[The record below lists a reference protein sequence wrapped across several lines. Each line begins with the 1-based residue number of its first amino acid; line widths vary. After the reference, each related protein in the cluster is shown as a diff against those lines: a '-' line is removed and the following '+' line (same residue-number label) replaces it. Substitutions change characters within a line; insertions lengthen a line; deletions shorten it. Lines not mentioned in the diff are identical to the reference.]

1 MTQDLRN
8 DLIAALDAEADEQVA
23 FLSGFVAA
31 PSPNPPGDTREA
43 ASHLIDALKAEGLDH
58 EVFAPNEVM
67 PNIVASFQGGAG
79 DGPHVVLNGHI
90 DVFPVEDPEVWS
102 KDPWS
107 GEISDG
113 RVWGRGVIDMKCGT
127 AALLHVYC
135 HLHRI
140 REHLKGRVTLTCVS
154 DEETVGPWG
163 ARWLVANVPDKVLG
177 DVLLSAEATGKRAVY
192 FAERGVFW
200 ATITLRTPGGHG
212 AYGHTTPSASRIA
225 AAMIHDFEELEKI
238 EGALSD
244 NVAAVLERAEAS
256 IDLSH
261 GEGTSAMLNK
271 VTVNVAMV
279 NAGVKA
285 NMIPSRC
292 DIVLD
297 IRLPISMTYADVL
310 PHLEAIVAR
319 YPEASMTIDETI
331 DPNWCDPDHPL
342 VPILQKN
349 AQSLTGTL
357 PDPIV
362 CLGMTDARLW
372 RYAGIP
378 AFVYGSTTEGT
389 AGLNE
394 SVEIDDYLHVVK
406 THALTVFDYLSA

>member
-1 MTQDLRN
+1 MSHELRD
-8 DLIAALDAEADEQVA
+8 DLIHALDAEADEQIA
-23 FLSGFVAA
+23 FLSRFVAA
-31 PSPNPPGDTREA
+31 PSPNPPGDTCKA
-43 ASHLIDALKAEGLDH
+43 AAYLIDALNADGLAH
-58 EVFAPNEVM
+58 EVFAPNPVM
-67 PNIVASFQGGAG
+67 PNIVASFEGGAG
-79 DGPHVVLNGHI
+79 DGPHLVLNGHI

-107 GEISDG
+107 GEVSEG
-113 RVWGRGVIDMKCGT
+113 RIWGRGVIDMKCGT
-127 AALLHVYC
+127 AALLHVYR
-135 HLHRI
+135 HLHRL
-140 REHLKGRVTLTCVS
+140 RDHLRGRLTLTCVS

-163 ARWLVANVPDKVLG
+163 ARWLMANVPDKVRG
-177 DVLLSAEATGKRAVY
+177 DVLLSAEATGKHAIY

-200 ATITLRTPGGHG
+200 VKVTLRTPGAHG
-212 AYGHTTPSASRIA
+212 AYGHTTPSASRLA
-225 AAMIHDFEELEKI
+225 AALIRDLEELEAI
-238 EGALSD
+238 EGSLSD
-244 NVAAVLERAEAS
+244 NVAAILERAEAS

-261 GEGTSAMLNK
+261 GPGTSAMLNK

-279 NAGVKA
+279 NAGIKA

-297 IRLPISMTYADVL
+297 IRLPISMTHADVL
-310 PHLEAIVAR
+310 PRLEDIVRR
-319 YPEASMTIDETI
+319 YPNATLEIDETI
-331 DPNWCDPDHPL
+331 APNWCDPDHPL

-349 AQSLTGTL
+349 AQALTGTR

-394 SVEIDDYLHVVK
+394 SVEISDYLHVVK
-406 THALTVFDYLSA
+406 THALTVFDYLGP